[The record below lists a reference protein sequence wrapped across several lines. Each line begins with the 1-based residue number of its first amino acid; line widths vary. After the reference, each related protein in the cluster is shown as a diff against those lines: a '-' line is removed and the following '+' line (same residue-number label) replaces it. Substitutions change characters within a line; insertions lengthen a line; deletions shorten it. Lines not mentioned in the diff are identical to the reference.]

1 MATAPATKT
10 LQARLDSDSKRV
22 IEEAARLRQVGLS
35 DYIRLVLVPSAR
47 REVEQSKRQVLHLT
61 PDEQERFWQALQAP
75 AKPTEA
81 QRELGKLMRGDA

>member
-1 MATAPATKT
+1 MKAAPAKKT
-10 LQARLDSDSKRV
+10 LQARLDPGSKRV

-47 REVEQSKRQVLHLT
+47 REVEQSKRQILQLT
-61 PDEQERFWQALQAP
+61 PDEQERFWQALQSP
-75 AKPTEA
+75 AKPTKA